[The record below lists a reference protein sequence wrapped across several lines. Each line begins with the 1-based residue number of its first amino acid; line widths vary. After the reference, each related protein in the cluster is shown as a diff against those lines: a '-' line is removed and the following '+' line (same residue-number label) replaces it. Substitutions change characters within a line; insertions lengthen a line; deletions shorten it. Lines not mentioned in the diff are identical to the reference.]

1 MFYIIDLSDVPE
13 DLIQVA
19 NMYIPRNRLKTGR
32 YLHINND
39 PLNFF
44 KAYAILVED
53 YELIDIKK
61 LKELL
66 LIKHLEG

>member
-1 MFYIIDLSDVPE
+1 MYYIIDLTDVPE

-53 YELIDIKK
+53 YEHIDIKK